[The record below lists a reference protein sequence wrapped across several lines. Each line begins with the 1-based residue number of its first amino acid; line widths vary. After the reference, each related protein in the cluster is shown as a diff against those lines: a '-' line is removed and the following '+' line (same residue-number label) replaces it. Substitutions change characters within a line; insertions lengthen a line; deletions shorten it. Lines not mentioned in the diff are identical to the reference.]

1 MKRILNIIPILF
13 AFTSCLG
20 LHQKTLET
28 PCNVFIHTGPGTKL
42 SGSFADNKVRDIQ
55 ALVFRADGT
64 LDAYATDALSNDG
77 IAVSTTTGQKSI
89 YVFINTPD
97 LSDVATLTQ
106 LNAKTSNLLSDNPVR
121 EDGLYPIMSGQKDAI
136 LTRDCEITIPV
147 SRYVARVRVE
157 KISNNLT
164 NEALT
169 GSPLTL
175 ERMYLT
181 NAVADVS
188 LKDAARTSDLWYN
201 KMGKT
206 GDSPLLCEEFSS
218 SIAISVGE
226 SFSGDNTLYLYPNV
240 QEDDSFSSDWCAR
253 HSRFVFDAQVAG
265 SLYYYPVT
273 LPVIKRNHSF
283 ELKNIVVA
291 RVGSLSPEEPLS
303 YAALVLDASQIGQYT
318 NEGKDLE
325 YTNAGEQVLVFCPDG
340 VDPFDY
346 LSEYLDMDN
355 SGQKLLILNDG
366 TVSPFDIAYSY
377 KDLASATFLVYF
389 KNGTVMPYDTLPE
402 DLDVDAVEKIII
414 LNPDNIN
421 DFDGTIDQLKD
432 IIAVSVIVYF
442 SNGSIGVYAEVPKDL
457 DMDSVMKI
465 VIIDETLIDNFDLLS
480 LINSMESCTVL
491 VYFKD
496 GTVQAFDT
504 IPEDLDMDTVTQVL
518 LLNNITIGDF
528 SDATE
533 GMDISAIVAI
543 VYFKDGDVQVYTELP
558 QDLDMS
564 AVDRF
569 IVLNP
574 GDVSGFADSLAGLD
588 MRTTT
593 VLLYMSDGT
602 VEIYN
607 NNSESL
613 ALSCTSQV
621 VIVSTPMVNPFSE
634 DFQDKVIISSG
645 KTIVLVVGDNTPFA
659 STIEQLSIGNK
670 GDRVII
676 FSANSLDDFS
686 ENGFAFDL
694 TYNPS

>member
-13 AFTSCLG
+13 AFTSCIG
-20 LHQKTLET
+20 LHQKTLEAS
-28 PCNVFIHTGPGTKL
+28 CNVFIHTGPSTKL
-42 SGSFADNKVRDIQ
+42 SGTFSDNKVRDIQ
-55 ALVFRADGT
+55 ALVFRPDGT
-64 LDAYATDALSNDG
+64 LDAYSTEVLSSDG
-77 IAVSTTTGQKSI
+77 ITVSTTTGQKTI
-89 YVFINTPD
+89 CVFVNAPD

-106 LNAKTSNLLSDNPVR
+106 LNAKTSNLLSDNPVQ

-136 LTRDCEITIPV
+136 LTSDCELTIPV

-157 KISNNLT
+157 KISNNLS
-164 NEALT
+164 NQALT
-169 GSPLTL
+169 GTPLTL
-175 ERMYLT
+175 ERLYLT

-188 LKDAARTSDLWYN
+188 LKDATRTSDLWYN
-201 KMGKT
+201 KMGMT
-206 GDSPLLCEEFSS
+206 EDSPLLFEGFSP
-218 SIAISVGE
+218 SIAISAGE
-226 SFSGDNTLYLYPNV
+226 SFSGDNTLYLYPND
-240 QEDDSFSSDWCAR
+240 QEEDSFSSDWCAR

-273 LPVIKRNHSF
+273 LPVIERNHSF
-283 ELKNIVVA
+283 ELKNVVVA

-318 NEGKDLE
+318 NEGKDVE

-402 DLDVDAVEKIII
+402 ELDVDAIEKIVI

-432 IIAVSVIVYF
+432 IIAISVIVYF
-442 SNGSIGVYAEVPKDL
+442 SNGSIGVYADVPKDL
-457 DMDSVMKI
+457 DMDSIMKI

-480 LINSMESCTVL
+480 LINSLESCTVL

-504 IPEDLDMDTVTQVL
+504 IPEDLDMNIVAQVL

-543 VYFKDGDVQVYTELP
+543 AYLKDGGVQVYTELP

-564 AVDRF
+564 AIDR
-569 IVLNP
+569 IIILNP
-574 GDVSGFADSLAGLD
+574 GAVSGFADSLAGLD

-593 VLLYMSDGT
+593 ILLYMPDGT
-602 VEIYN
+602 VELYG
-607 NNSESL
+607 SDTESL
-613 ALSCTSQV
+613 VLSGTSQV

-634 DFQDKVIISSG
+634 DFQDKVIVSSNE
-645 KTIVLVVGDNTPFA
+645 TIILAVGDISPFA
-659 STIEQLSIGNK
+659 STIEQLSIGNN
-670 GDRVII
+670 GDRVIV
-676 FSANSLDDFS
+676 FSAKSLDDFS